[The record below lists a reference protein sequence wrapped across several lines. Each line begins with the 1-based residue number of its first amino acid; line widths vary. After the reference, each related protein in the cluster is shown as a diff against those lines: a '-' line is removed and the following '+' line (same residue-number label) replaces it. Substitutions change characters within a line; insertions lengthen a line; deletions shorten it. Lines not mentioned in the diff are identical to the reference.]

1 MEYLEAGRLLYRQCR
16 RYLSDV
22 LPLFRETLL
31 STVSLI
37 RLYLRLLL
45 HLLRPVL
52 SLLLSLHSL
61 LSPLLSSLL
70 ARLWAFFVRQP
81 ARVLAIEAALAI
93 ALLAAIALERRFR
106 VLARCAELVGSVS
119 YSVRKR
125 YRSFVGGV
133 RQQSRLA
140 AAALPH
146 LLFAAVAF
154 VFHRTAGTAVEPI
167 ASGATGLLLAVARP
181 AFQTVKLLYVVDADD
196 VPLIEQNEEEEEEVV
211 DSPDSAG
218 ANYETPSTRR
228 ALRRRKSTP
237 LSEPVRT
244 RARARLE
251 RELENE
257 AAGANGVAM
266 KHSAPLRF
274 GEGGEEDDEKGE
286 ESQLVV
292 AEPRTP
298 PRRRRTAY
306 TPDDEAAL
314 REAGEA
320 AALRFWVVFGL
331 CWAARSIAWYFIP
344 AVLGGVVERLD
355 VALLYVLLWA
365 QLGLTR
371 GADVVYGVLAR
382 VARRRWRLGKRG
394 AANRAQ
400 TLNVFVRLA
409 VAANLISAERATDV
423 TCAVAESGFA
433 MIGVVFLITPRVAT
447 FLGTLLV
454 GLLVPCYLSTAA
466 LEAATSKSMA
476 RHNCLSY
483 WAVLVGVEYLF
494 VACADM
500 FGWLPLWYH
509 VKMVLILWLQLPYYR
524 GSVAVL
530 DGVMR
535 YVGSA
540 LSSVRRQ
547 IVVTPRKRKRA

>member
-16 RYLSDV
+16 RFLSDV
-22 LPLFRETLL
+22 LPLFHETLL
-31 STVSLI
+31 STLSLVH
-37 RLYLRLLL
+37 LYLRLLL
-45 HLLRPVL
+45 HLLRPIL
-52 SLLLSLHSL
+52 SLLLSLHSV
-61 LSPLLSSLL
+61 LSPLLYSLL

-93 ALLAAIALERRFR
+93 ALLAAITLERRFR
-106 VLARCAELVGSVS
+106 VLARCAEFVATVS

-125 YRSFVGGV
+125 YASVVAGV

-154 VFHRTAGTAVEPI
+154 VFHRTAGSAVEPLV
-167 ASGATGLLLAVARP
+167 SGATGLLLAVARP
-181 AFQTVKLLYVVDADD
+181 ALQTVKLLYIVDADD
-196 VPLIEQNEEEEEEVV
+196 VSAIEQNVDDEELV
-211 DSPDSAG
+211 DSPDSAE
-218 ANYETPSTRR
+218 ANYQTSSPRR
-228 ALRRRKSTP
+228 GARRRKSTP
-237 LSEPVRT
+237 LSQPVRT

-257 AAGANGVAM
+257 AAGANRAAA
-266 KHSAPLRF
+266 KNSARQRICDS
-274 GEGGEEDDEKGE
+274 EHEKAE

-306 TPDDEAAL
+306 TPADEAAL
-314 REAGEA
+314 REAGEVG
-320 AALRFWVVFGL
+320 ALRFWVVFGL
-331 CWAARSIAWYFIP
+331 CWAARSVAWYFIP

-355 VALLYVLLWA
+355 VVLLYVLLWA

-371 GADVVYGVLAR
+371 GADLLYGILAR
-382 VARRRWRLGKRG
+382 VARRRWRLGKQG
-394 AANRAQ
+394 AADRAQ
-400 TLNVFVRLA
+400 TVNVFVRLA
-409 VAANLISAERATDV
+409 IAANLIRAERATDV
-423 TCAVAESGFA
+423 TSAVAESGFA

-447 FLGTLLV
+447 FVGTLLV

-466 LEAATSKSMA
+466 LEAIGSKSKA
-476 RHNCLSY
+476 RKNWLSY
-483 WAVLVGVEYLF
+483 WAVFAGVEYLF
-494 VACADM
+494 VACAGV

-524 GSVAVL
+524 GSVVVL
-530 DGVMR
+530 DAVMR

-540 LSSVRRQ
+540 VTSVTRQ
-547 IVVTPRKRKRA
+547 VVTPRKRKRA